1 MVFGK
6 LYVEGGIDPTY
17 LALEPQ
23 ASGPTGFVNP
33 LWVDNSGNLRS
44 EQILLQSPASS
55 DTATLVPQALTF
67 GTATSTIYSPNEFF
81 NSDNS
86 IQCNSN
92 NGFIMNYGSAVNTT
106 TLDLTKLEMKN
117 NNLNDTILLQNT
129 GSANP
134 VINLQTT
141 NISSNTQNAFGASVG
156 GIGMTYTNLITTHEQ
171 KLSVSNVIG
180 GGAVINYSNAIDTQP
195 LAISS
200 NQGLNITIGSGSNL
214 IMTNLPTSDPGI
226 SGALWNNSGVLSISL

>member
-1 MVFGK
+1 
-6 LYVEGGIDPTY
+6 
-17 LALEPQ
+17 
-23 ASGPTGFVNP
+23 
-33 LWVDNSGNLRS
+33 
-44 EQILLQSPASS
+44 
-55 DTATLVPQALTF
+55 
-67 GTATSTIYSPNEFF
+67 
-81 NSDNS
+81 
-86 IQCNSN
+86 
-92 NGFIMNYGSAVNTT
+92 MNYGSAVNTT

-180 GGAVINYSNAIDTQP
+180 GGGAVINYSNAIDTQP